1 MINIEK
7 LLESKRVEVSYI
19 DTDIDKNFVKTFR
32 KEHHMTQVALANV
45 LGVTKKTIEKW
56 EQGVNNVNG
65 SSAVLLRLLE
75 SNPELLHQLY
85 SVKYEVEGKPEEE
98 NYKTFASATVT
109 EVPKV
114 YRAPVVKFPFVA
126 ML

>member
-1 MINIEK
+1 MIYELTILTPEK
-7 LLESKRVEVSYI
+7 SNAE
-19 DTDIDKNFVKTFR
+19 D
-32 KEHHMTQVALANV
+32 LANI
-45 LGVTKKTIEKW
+45 KKTIEKW
-56 EQGVNNVNG
+56 EQGVNNING